1 MTRRD
6 QIHKWAIYALAVLPI
21 WLLDGLILNRYPVMG
36 VRPML
41 LPLVVAAVATLEGP
55 FAGSAFGLGIG
66 LWWHGAYAGDHS
78 AMILGMT
85 LAGLGVGVVAQ
96 YALSQSF
103 FGFLLCAGGLMAA
116 LEGWQMAAALFL
128 QTAQLQQLMAVAVPE
143 FLWTMAFTPLVYPVF
158 RLVFRRVGGTRLA

>member
-21 WLLDGLILNRYPVMG
+21 WLLDALILNRYLMMG

-41 LPLVVAAVATLEGP
+41 LPLVVAAVATLEGS
-55 FAGSAFGLGIG
+55 FAGAGFGLGIG
-66 LWWHGAYAGDHS
+66 LWWHGAYAGEQT

-85 LAGLGVGVVAQ
+85 LAGLAVGVVAQ
-96 YALSQSF
+96 YALSQTF

-116 LEGWQMAAALFL
+116 VEGWQVGVGLFL
-128 QTAQLQQLMAVAVPE
+128 QTAHLQQLLAVAVPE
-143 FLWTMAFTPLVYPVF
+143 FLWTMAFTPVVYLVF